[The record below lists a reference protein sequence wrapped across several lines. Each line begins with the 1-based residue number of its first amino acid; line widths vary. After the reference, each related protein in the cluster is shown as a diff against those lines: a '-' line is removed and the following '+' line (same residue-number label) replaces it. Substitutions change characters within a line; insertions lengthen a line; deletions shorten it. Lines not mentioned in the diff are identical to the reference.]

1 MTNLLEALLNAET
14 EIKKDVFL
22 KRLNTNI
29 TIKAIDTK
37 VFNEAK
43 EQATIIIG
51 RGSKRT
57 ETVDTSKLGA
67 ILVTKAVV
75 DSPFGNR
82 ELMKKFG
89 ASDPVDCVEK
99 VLLAG
104 ELLTLMAEIMDLSG
118 FDGDGNITE
127 DAIEDAK
134 N

>member
-1 MTNLLEALLNAET
+1 MNLLEALLNAET
-14 EIKKDVFL
+14 EIKKDIFL

-43 EQATIIIG
+43 EQATIVTG
-51 RGSKRT
+51 RGAKRV
-57 ETVDTSKLGA
+57 EKLDTSKLGA

-82 ELMKKFG
+82 DLMKKVG

-104 ELLTLMAEIMDLSG
+104 ELLTVMAEIMDLSG
-118 FDGDGNITE
+118 FDGDGEITE
-127 DAIEDAK
+127 GALDEAK

>member
-1 MTNLLEALLNAET
+1 MNLLEALLNAET
-14 EIKKDVFL
+14 EIKKDIFL

-51 RGSKRT
+51 RGAKRT
-57 ETVDTSKLGA
+57 EKIDTSKLGA

-82 ELMKKFG
+82 DLMKKVG

-104 ELLTLMAEIMDLSG
+104 ELLTVMSEIMDLSG
-118 FDGDGNITE
+118 FDGDGEITE
-127 DAIEDAK
+127 GALDEAK